1 MGKMNRDQTDS
12 DLSSSKSVRDEIASA
27 LEGYN
32 KPVDPEDAYFTT
44 IAKESSVLT
53 VTTAYEDKDLKFT
66 RNTKQ
71 AALTE
76 STEEVPLSKGFI
88 VIKPGESLTAI
99 AQRLYK
105 DPNAYVKI
113 YELNKDVIRDPD
125 RILAGQKIR
134 LPAL

>member
-1 MGKMNRDQTDS
+1 MNNDQTDS
-12 DLSSSKSVRDEIASA
+12 DLSSSKSIRDEIASA
-27 LEGYN
+27 LEGHN
-32 KPVDPEDAYFTT
+32 KPVDPEDAYSTT

-53 VTTAYEDKDLKFT
+53 VTTAYEDKDLRYT
-66 RNTKQ
+66 GNNNLATP
-71 AALTE
+71 AGN
-76 STEEVPLSKGFI
+76 TEESSLNEGFV

-105 DPNAYVKI
+105 DPNAYAKI
-113 YELNKDVIRDPD
+113 YELNKDVIDDPD

>member
-1 MGKMNRDQTDS
+1 VGKMNRDQTDS

-27 LEGYN
+27 LEGHN